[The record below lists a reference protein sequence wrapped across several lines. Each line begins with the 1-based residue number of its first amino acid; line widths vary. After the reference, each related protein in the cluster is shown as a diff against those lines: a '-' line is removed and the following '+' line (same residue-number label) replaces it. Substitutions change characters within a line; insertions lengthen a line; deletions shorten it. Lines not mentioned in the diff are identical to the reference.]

1 MKLDSNIIAIA
12 GNARTGK
19 DTLGNNFVK
28 ILNEQGIKAKTFSFA
43 NQLKESVNQFV
54 IDQTGISAFTENKEE
69 KKLIRPFLV
78 CWGTDVMRKINNNI
92 WIEKLSGNLLGDHVN
107 IITDLRFANEL
118 KWIKESNGLSLLIKR
133 DGINPANPYEEEQ
146 NKILEDGVSSVFHMA
161 NLDDENVMMLTAN
174 EILNSMITKDIYQK
188 WKATCHS

>member
-188 WKATCHS
+188 CKATCHS

>member
-43 NQLKESVNQFV
+43 NELKESVNKFV

-69 KKLIRPFLV
+69 KNLIRPFLV

-118 KWIKESNGLSLLIKR
+118 KWIKETNGLSLLIKR
-133 DGINPANPYEEEQ
+133 DGINPANPYEEKQ
-146 NKILEDGVSSVFHMA
+146 NKILEDEVGSVFHMA

>member
-1 MKLDSNIIAIA
+1 M
-12 GNARTGK
+12 
-19 DTLGNNFVK
+19 
-28 ILNEQGIKAKTFSFA
+28 
-43 NQLKESVNQFV
+43 
-54 IDQTGISAFTENKEE
+54 
-69 KKLIRPFLV
+69 
-78 CWGTDVMRKINNNI
+78 
-92 WIEKLSGNLLGDHVN
+92 
-107 IITDLRFANEL
+107 
-118 KWIKESNGLSLLIKR
+118 IKR

>member
-146 NKILEDGVSSVFHMA
+146 N
-161 NLDDENVMMLTAN
+161 
-174 EILNSMITKDIYQK
+174 
-188 WKATCHS
+188 

>member
-43 NQLKESVNQFV
+43 NELKESVNRFV

-69 KKLIRPFLV
+69 KNLIRPFLV

-118 KWIKESNGLSLLIKR
+118 KWIKETNGLSLLIKR
-133 DGINPANPYEEEQ
+133 DGVNPANPYEEEQ
-146 NKILEDGVSSVFHMA
+146 NKILEDEVGSVFHMA

>member
-43 NQLKESVNQFV
+43 NQLKEYVNQFV

-78 CWGTDVMRKINNNI
+78 CLGTDVMRKINNNI

>member
-43 NQLKESVNQFV
+43 NELKESVNKFV

-69 KKLIRPFLV
+69 KNLIRPFLV

-118 KWIKESNGLSLLIKR
+118 KWIKETNGLSLLIKR

-146 NKILEDGVSSVFHMA
+146 NKILEDEVGSVFHMA

>member
-43 NQLKESVNQFV
+43 NELKESVNRFV

-69 KKLIRPFLV
+69 KNLIRPFLV

-118 KWIKESNGLSLLIKR
+118 KWIKETNGLSLLIKR

-146 NKILEDGVSSVFHMA
+146 NKILEDEVDSVFHMA